1 MSVKYINEYNSA
13 EEYAADVRPSGGSS
27 VSSIPNGRV
36 YDGVNVYVETPGVGD
51 AVVID
56 ADNQIKFLKTGTI
69 NTSLL
74 PSTHTTVGV
83 VGYRFGNQVLVIN
96 KTNTSKK
103 WADVYRWTVS
113 GWSGYTSAVS
123 VTLKADNGTVL
134 ISGVSFTPSG
144 TTDAATFV
152 SEFNTFLSTNSV
164 ATTYYKMYVETVNG
178 VATPVLVLETYNNYQ
193 FSATLSGLTLTPY
206 NGTEYTAGP
215 SLIRNNMLAGS
226 EGAIMN
232 LDRAIAYFTEDLSAS
247 VFNPSSTVTGDTTYP
262 VCLPGYLG
270 TSANVSDKCAWL
282 RNKYG
287 EGYDGWI
294 KYLKASSARF
304 LTEYNGTSWLSGKTL
319 TYAHVGKTYEN
330 ASGVATPAYP
340 AFEYCAAVGY
350 NASGL
355 EQGNWFLPSL
365 YEMVPVWAQI
375 KYGTNGSRFSDPINA
390 GLAALGGSATSNGSN
405 VWSSVRVSAVVAWGF
420 FGNNGIVG
428 GNLFYGGSLA
438 VPCSLLKI

>member
-96 KTNTSKK
+96 KTNTSKR

-134 ISGVSFTPSG
+134 ISDVSFTPSG

-152 SEFNTFLSTNSV
+152 DDFNQFLARNGV
-164 ATTYYKMYVETVNG
+164 ATSYYRMYVEAIHN
-178 VATPVLVLETYNNYQ
+178 VATPVLVLETYTSYS
-193 FSATLSGLTLTPY
+193 FSATLSGLSLTPY
-206 NGTEYTAGP
+206 NGTEYDAGP
-215 SLIRNNMLAGS
+215 SLIRNNMLAGG

-232 LDRAIAYFTEDLSAS
+232 LDRAIAYLTQDLAAGTC
-247 VFNPSSTVTGDTTYP
+247 NPSSRVNGDTTYP

-270 TSANVSDKCAWL
+270 TSGKVSDDNCAWL

-287 EGYDGWI
+287 EGYAGWI
-294 KYLKASSARF
+294 NYLKNSSARF
-304 LTEYNGTSWLSGKTL
+304 VTEYNGTSWLDGKKL
-319 TYAHVGKTYEN
+319 TYAHVGKTYKN
-330 ASGVATPAYP
+330 ASGVDTLAYP

-350 NASGL
+350 DAPGL
-355 EQGNWFLPSL
+355 EKGNWFLPSL
-365 YEMVPVWAQI
+365 YEMVPVWSQL
-375 KYGTNGSRFSDPINA
+375 KYGNGTNGSRSADPINA
-390 GLAALGGSATSNGSN
+390 GLAAIGGSSISNGAGA
-405 VWSSVRVSAVVAWGF
+405 WSSVRSDAYGAW
-420 FGNNGIVG
+420 V
-428 GNLFYGGSLA
+428 FYGGGGFVSGYYFYY
-438 VPCSLLKI
+438 